1 MIRSLLIAALTLSL
15 TACQNVDFTEKR
27 HLADPVMALND
38 PEAETHFQQ
47 KSTYSR
53 EGSVGGIG
61 ASAGGG
67 CGCY

>member
-1 MIRSLLIAALTLSL
+1 MIRALLLALTLVSL
-15 TACQNVDFTEKR
+15 TACQVVDFTEKR
-27 HLADPVMALND
+27 HLGDEIMQLSD

-61 ASAGGG
+61 GSAGGG